1 MPPRLSL
8 ERHWR
13 DIALALMLVA
23 LAGVGVGTALAL
35 SRSSG
40 AASSPPRLRAQVEWP
55 AGSRHASP
63 FRLVD
68 QRGRVVSPAT
78 VRGSQVLLTF
88 LDSRCRSMCPLEGR
102 ELAAVAR
109 GLTPAER
116 PVLLVVSVDPWG
128 DTPQSE
134 RAFAARAHWHL
145 RWHWLNGSERALR
158 AVWRTYAIAVK
169 PTRADVSHSAALY
182 LIDRDGFERAGY
194 LAPLHAADIVSDLR
208 ALAST

>member
-1 MPPRLSL
+1 MPLRLSL

-13 DIALALMLVA
+13 GVALALILAA
-23 LAGVGVGTALAL
+23 LTGVGGGAALAL

-40 AASSPPRLRAQVEWP
+40 AASSPSRLRAQVEWP
-55 AGSRHASP
+55 AGSRRASP

-68 QRGRVVSPAT
+68 QRGHSVSLAT
-78 VRGSQVLLTF
+78 VRGRQVLLTF
-88 LDSRCRSMCPLEGR
+88 LDSRCRGMCPLVGR

-109 GLTPAER
+109 RLTPAER

-134 RAFAARAHWHL
+134 HAFAARARWHL
-145 RWHWLNGSERALR
+145 PWYWLNGSERALQT
-158 AVWRTYAIAVK
+158 VWRKYAIAVK
-169 PTRADVSHSAALY
+169 PTQADVAHSVALY

-194 LAPLHAADIVSDLR
+194 LAPLRAADIVSDLR
-208 ALAST
+208 ALASA